1 MIQGAKRLE
10 NELYSDYKER
20 IKEEKRVIK
29 FRLINGRMFHN
40 TKTEGQCII
49 KEGAIENTMRRD
61 TDKKKKITHNYF
73 TKKYYNVKSFT
84 QHKLNQ
90 GIQTK
95 VVKGNTVNDVKRKQN
110 EIYKRREI
118 YELDVK
124 RMKLYEKDKR
134 KII

>member
-1 MIQGAKRLE
+1 MSEAIQGVVRL
-10 NELYSDYKER
+10 NGELYADYKER
-20 IKEEKRVIK
+20 IKEEKRKIK
-29 FRLINGRMFHN
+29 LWLQYGRMFHN
-40 TKTEGQCII
+40 TKTEGQCIM
-49 KEGAIENTMRRD
+49 KKGAIENTMRRD
-61 TDKKKKITHNYF
+61 EDKKKKIVHNYF

-95 VVKGNTVNDVKRKQN
+95 VIKGNTVNDVKRKQN

-118 YELDVK
+118 YE
-124 RMKLYEKDKR
+124 KDKK